1 MMNWGIIG
9 TGMIVDMFCTDFNQ
23 VEGAVLHSIYG
34 RRTSRTM
41 EVAYKFNIGKRF
53 SDMDAFLSQPD
64 LDIVYIGTPHTTHCE
79 FAIKAM
85 QAGKHVLCEKP
96 FAVNE
101 EEAKK
106 MHQVAQDKGVFL
118 MEALWTLYQPAIR
131 KAMQW
136 IETGAIG
143 SIKLIEADFGDV
155 LSQEPTSRI
164 QNPDLAGGALL
175 DVGIYPVLLA
185 NAVMQSKPSHV
196 KATCHFTKTGVDETT
211 SMTFEYPGAVA
222 SLSASVA
229 LRTKWCA
236 TIYGTKGYIEIPEF
250 FRAKEAVL
258 MSESSE
264 AYFMD
269 RSPGLGY
276 QHEAQAVT
284 DLVREGQMESPIV
297 SKQFT
302 QSLIQTL
309 DAVRNDMGLK
319 YPFEGADT

>member
-9 TGMIVDMFCTDFNQ
+9 TGMIVDMFCTDFEH
-23 VEGAVLHSIYG
+23 VKGGVLHSIYG
-34 RRTSRTM
+34 RTSARTM
-41 EVAYKFNIGKRF
+41 DVAYKFGIGKRF
-53 SDMDAFLSQPD
+53 SDMDAFLNQPE

-79 FAIKAM
+79 LAIKAM

-101 EEAKK
+101 EEAKR
-106 MHQVAQDKGVFL
+106 MHQVAKDKGVFL

-131 KAMQW
+131 KVMQW
-136 IETGAIG
+136 LEAGLIG
-143 SIKLIEADFGDV
+143 DVKLIEADFGDC
-155 LSQEPTSRI
+155 LSQDPKSRI

-185 NAVMQSKPSHV
+185 NAVMKTKPKQV
-196 KATCHFTKTGVDETT
+196 KATCQFTKTGVDETT
-211 SMTFEYPGAVA
+211 SMTLEYPGALA

-258 MSESSE
+258 MSEDCE
-264 AYFMD
+264 EYYMD

-284 DLVREGQMESPIV
+284 DLVGAGKLESPIV
-297 SKQFT
+297 SRQFT

-309 DAVRNDMGLK
+309 DAVRRDIKLK
-319 YPFEGADT
+319 YPFEDVNA